1 MATRN
6 FVPRKSGEGGIGT
19 KKKRWG
25 SAFFDKVAVK
35 TLEVIDGGTEN
46 DAQPATVGWVKQ
58 RFLSL
63 LNSGFTAAGLTC
75 NITTNGYIKLG
86 RLFGG
91 LIIQWG
97 ISTVNIN
104 DFKTS
109 NGLKTGEK
117 SITFP
122 ITFPNNAL
130 VVVNNATSIH
140 TNQRWIVGNASA
152 QNITKEKFVS
162 QMNTP
167 DSIIFIDNGN
177 NEWGVSGVYLAIGY

>member
-6 FVPRKSGEGGIGT
+6 YVPRANGEGSIGT
-19 KKKRWG
+19 EKKHWG
-25 SAFFDKVAVK
+25 AGFFDKVAVK
-35 TLEVIDGGTEN
+35 TLEVIGGGTEN

-58 RFLSL
+58 SFSKMLKSAL
-63 LNSGFTAAGLTC
+63 EAAGLTC

-104 DFKTS
+104 DFTVHE
-109 NGLKTGEK
+109 GFKTGIK
-117 SITFP
+117 TITFP
-122 ITFPNNAL
+122 ITFPNSAL
-130 VVVNNATSIH
+130 AVVNNATGIH
-140 TNQRWIVGNASA
+140 TNQSWVVGNASA
-152 QNITKEKFVS
+152 QSITKEKFVS

-167 DSIIFIDNGN
+167 NSIVFIDNGK
-177 NEWGVSGVYLAIGY
+177 NEWGISGVYLAIGY

>member
-1 MATRN
+1 MATRGI
-6 FVPRKSGEGGIGT
+6 VPRANGEGSIGT
-19 KKKRWG
+19 EKKRWG
-25 SAFFDKVAVK
+25 AIFAEKVAVK
-35 TLEVIDGGTEN
+35 TLEVIGGGTEN

-86 RLFGG
+86 QLFGG

-109 NGLKTGEK
+109 NGLKTGVK

-130 VVVNNATSIH
+130 VVVNNATSVH
-140 TNQRWIVGNASA
+140 TNQNWIVGNASA

-167 DSIIFIDNGN
+167 DSITFIDNGN
-177 NEWGVSGVYLAIGY
+177 NEWGISGVYLAIGY

>member
-6 FVPRKSGEGGIGT
+6 FVPRKDGEGSIG
-19 KKKRWG
+19 KSRKHWG
-25 SAFFDKVAVK
+25 VAYIEKIFVK
-35 TLEVIDGGTEN
+35 DVEVIGSGTEN

-109 NGLKTGEK
+109 NWLKTGVK

-122 ITFPNNAL
+122 ITFPNKAL
-130 VVVNNATSIH
+130 VVVNNATSVH
-140 TNQRWIVGNASA
+140 TNQNWIVGNASA

-167 DSIIFIDNGN
+167 DSITFIDNGN
-177 NEWGVSGVYLAIGY
+177 NEWGISGVYLAIGY

>member
-6 FVPRKSGEGGIGT
+6 YVPRANGEGSIGT
-19 KKKRWG
+19 EKKHWG
-25 SAFFDKVAVK
+25 SAFFDKLAVK
-35 TLEVIDGGTEN
+35 TLEAIDSGTEN
-46 DAQPATVGWVKQ
+46 DAQPTTVGWVK
-58 RFLSL
+58 RNISKL
-63 LNSGFTAAGLTC
+63 LENVLTASGLTC
-75 NITTNGYIKLG
+75 NLSTNGYIKLG
-86 RLFGG
+86 RFFGG

-109 NGLKTGEK
+109 NGLKTGVK

-130 VVVNNATSIH
+130 VVVNNATSVH
-140 TNQRWIVGNASA
+140 TNQNWIVGNASA

-167 DSIIFIDNGN
+167 DSITFIDNGN
-177 NEWGVSGVYLAIGY
+177 NEWGISGVYLAIGY